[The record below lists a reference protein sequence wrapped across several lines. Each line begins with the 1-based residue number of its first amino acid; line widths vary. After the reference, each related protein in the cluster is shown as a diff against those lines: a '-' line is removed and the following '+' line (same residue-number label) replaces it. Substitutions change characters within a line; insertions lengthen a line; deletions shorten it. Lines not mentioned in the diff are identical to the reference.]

1 MPVAR
6 RFCSKLKSY
15 GDPNAT
21 DRDSDIDPEQGLPYL
36 RNQSNLRHP
45 DGFVEI
51 SAAVL
56 HFGFTISHPHE
67 FFPAGSGKADCE
79 TQRSSPSPEQM
90 PYRSD
95 TGIGQEDV
103 PGDLLEFLALH
114 GWKIFKPEVHMRKVQ
129 FAWIPA
135 VLLFSGMALGQV
147 SSQNIFP
154 FKDIVFPQVAAGGA
168 YESWITIT
176 NRGPEVWNGNV
187 EFYNG
192 EGVPWNPVVNG
203 ALIVGGTL
211 RVSINPRDTETY
223 KVTLPGSTEAGYAMF
238 KAHDAD
244 LTNFIEGYL
253 TYYISEGGVVTDS
266 VGVLPARQFM
276 VSSLPFM
283 DFNSIALGLVNSD
296 PEERTANLKLTLYSD
311 SGSQL
316 KTEQFRMVE
325 WEYSAQYLWQLF
337 PDVTLGRGRLEIES
351 DVPIS
356 GMALTQAPGK
366 QFSSLPLESTTRTY
380 SLEIA
385 GMDAESG
392 SLTLWTESFFVKG
405 YMQVWME
412 GEVVLFSISGQ
423 ITNGGL
429 LINFGSVGLDE
440 VLGIIKADGV
450 FTLGQTTFTGTIYVV
465 EPDINDIET
474 GTFTATL
481 VP

>member
-1 MPVAR
+1 
-6 RFCSKLKSY
+6 
-15 GDPNAT
+15 
-21 DRDSDIDPEQGLPYL
+21 
-36 RNQSNLRHP
+36 
-45 DGFVEI
+45 
-51 SAAVL
+51 
-56 HFGFTISHPHE
+56 
-67 FFPAGSGKADCE
+67 
-79 TQRSSPSPEQM
+79 
-90 PYRSD
+90 
-95 TGIGQEDV
+95 
-103 PGDLLEFLALH
+103 
-114 GWKIFKPEVHMRKVQ
+114 
-129 FAWIPA
+129 
-135 VLLFSGMALGQV
+135 
-147 SSQNIFP
+147 
-154 FKDIVFPQVAAGGA
+154 
-168 YESWITIT
+168 
-176 NRGPEVWNGNV
+176 
-187 EFYNG
+187 
-192 EGVPWNPVVNG
+192 
-203 ALIVGGTL
+203 
-211 RVSINPRDTETY
+211 
-223 KVTLPGSTEAGYAMF
+223 
-238 KAHDAD
+238 
-244 LTNFIEGYL
+244 
-253 TYYISEGGVVTDS
+253 
-266 VGVLPARQFM
+266 
-276 VSSLPFM
+276 M